1 MMHFH
6 HERVSRSMRFEDFM
20 RVLFPKQDKFRYAGA
35 CLLQS
40 IGAAENGLDGFELN
54 KLCSDK
60 SISRATMQKTFE
72 RLRSLGL
79 VDRREMRYHL
89 NKEFSTALDRLGEAW
104 RGMIVG
110 KKFDFEEG
118 SLKLNV

>member
-1 MMHFH
+1 MHFH

-35 CLLQS
+35 CFLQS
-40 IGAAENGLDGFELN
+40 IGAAEGGLDGYELN
-54 KLCSDK
+54 KLCESNQ
-60 SISRATMQKTFE
+60 ISRATMQKTFE

-104 RGMIVG
+104 REIVKG
-110 KKFDFEEG
+110 KRLEFEAS